1 MKRVEQVDWVA
12 LVVMT
17 PALAPGVAREL
28 PLKLQPRDMER
39 LMVVM
44 DPEMLRFMVTE
55 LWTPSLVEVPV
66 ELRLPEVPEQ
76 VVELYG

>member
-1 MKRVEQVDWVA
+1 MKRVEQDDWVA

-17 PALAPGVAREL
+17 PVLEPGVAREL

-66 ELRLPEVPEQ
+66 ELRLREVPEQ
-76 VVELYG
+76 VVVLYG